1 MPRIL
6 SATLA
11 YVLVSAIKNV
21 GLLDILKNDICITFL
36 IDNLVITGDE
46 IVNAAIDFID
56 KRVDY

>member
-11 YVLVSAIKNV
+11 CVLVSAIKNV
-21 GLLDILKNDICITFL
+21 GLLDILKNNICITFL

-46 IVNAAIDFID
+46 IVNAAVDFID